1 MGACGVGIGTVMR
14 SRGAVSRAPIGSSGH
29 RGGTTEQNG
38 WTERGWTGQDR
49 TGQDRTGQD
58 RIGRDREGR
67 MKRDGVMGV
76 YSARWMEGMN
86 TDGAQVEA
94 RESRLETMPLD
105 RSAPQVGTTRRAITT
120 K

>member
-1 MGACGVGIGTVMR
+1 
-14 SRGAVSRAPIGSSGH
+14 
-29 RGGTTEQNG
+29 
-38 WTERGWTGQDR
+38 
-49 TGQDRTGQD
+49 
-58 RIGRDREGR
+58 

-105 RSAPQVGTTRRAITT
+105 RSAPQVGTTRRAPAPHAKRALPVRGSPRFRSCTED
-120 K
+120 